1 MAILNI
7 HINKKIIIKHIVDT
21 SHVSVS
27 FASHYVHEKTTM
39 LGFYNLNSTHIC
51 LMLDRINDANTK
63 TFKNKTIEEKVCY
76 CLTHEEI
83 HHWLNE
89 NIDSLACWKFDSIA
103 FKFME
108 GMI

>member
-1 MAILNI
+1 MAITDI

-27 FASHYVHEKTTM
+27 FASHYVHDKVAM

-51 LMLDRINDANTK
+51 LMLDRINNTFSSI
-63 TFKNKTIEEKVCY
+63 FKNKTMEEKVCY

-89 NIDSLACWKFDSIA
+89 NIDSLTCWKFDNIA
-103 FKFME
+103 YKFME
-108 GMI
+108 DM

>member
-1 MAILNI
+1 MAITDI

-27 FASHYVHEKTTM
+27 FASHYVHEKIAM

-51 LMLDRINDANTK
+51 LMLDRINNTCGNI
-63 TFKNKTIEEKVCY
+63 FKNKTMEEKVCY

-89 NIDSLACWKFDSIA
+89 NIDSLTCWKFDNIA
-103 FKFME
+103 YKFME
-108 GMI
+108 DM